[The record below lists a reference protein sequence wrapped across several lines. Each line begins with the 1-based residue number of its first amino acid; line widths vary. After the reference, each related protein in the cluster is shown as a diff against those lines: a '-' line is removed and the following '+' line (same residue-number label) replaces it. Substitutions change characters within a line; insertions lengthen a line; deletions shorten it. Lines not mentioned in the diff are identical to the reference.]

1 MLISG
6 FSGCVMIKYFFDLA
20 TKSYV
25 QYDYRG
31 RDLERPE
38 LAREMAELIAL
49 DIECTDGDDF
59 AGAEVQVRNIG
70 GQKLFSVPVRETELI
85 AA

>member
-1 MLISG
+1 
-6 FSGCVMIKYFFDLA
+6 MIKYFFDLA

-31 RDLERPE
+31 RDLERLE

-49 DIECTDGDDF
+49 DIECTEGDEL
-59 AGAEVQVRNIG
+59 AGAEVEVRNIV
-70 GQKLFSVPVRETELI
+70 GQKLFSVPVRLPELI

>member
-1 MLISG
+1 MN
-6 FSGCVMIKYFFDLA
+6 KYFFDVA
-20 TKSYV
+20 SKSYV

-38 LAREMAELIAL
+38 QAREMAELIAL
-49 DIECTDGDDF
+49 DIECTDSEGLV
-59 AGAEVQVRNIG
+59 GAEVQVRNIG
-70 GQKLFSVPVRETELI
+70 GQKLFGVLVRDPALI

>member
-1 MLISG
+1 
-6 FSGCVMIKYFFDLA
+6 MIKYFFDVA
-20 TKSYV
+20 IKSYV

-31 RDLERPE
+31 RDLERLE
-38 LAREMAELIAL
+38 QAREMAELIAL
-49 DIECTDGDDF
+49 DIEYTDGDDL

-70 GQKLFSVPVRETELI
+70 GQKLFSVPVREPELI

>member
-1 MLISG
+1 MNR
-6 FSGCVMIKYFFDLA
+6 YFFDVA
-20 TKSYV
+20 SKSYV

-38 LAREMAELIAL
+38 QAREMAELIAL
-49 DIECTDGDDF
+49 DIECTDDDVST
-59 AGAEVQVRNIG
+59 GAEVQVRNVG
-70 GQKLFSVPVRETELI
+70 GQKLFSIPIRDPRLI

>member
-1 MLISG
+1 
-6 FSGCVMIKYFFDLA
+6 MIRYFFDVA
-20 TKSYV
+20 AKSYV

-31 RDLERPE
+31 RDLERFE
-38 LAREMAELIAL
+38 QAREMAELIAL
-49 DIECTDGDDF
+49 DIECTEGEEL

-70 GQKLFSVPVRETELI
+70 GQKLFSVPVRLPELI

>member
-1 MLISG
+1 MN
-6 FSGCVMIKYFFDLA
+6 KYFFDVA
-20 TKSYV
+20 AKSYV

-38 LAREMAELIAL
+38 QARELAELIAL
-49 DIECTDGDDF
+49 DIECTDGEEL
-59 AGAEVQVRNIG
+59 ANGEVQVRNIG
-70 GQKLFSVPVRETELI
+70 GQKLFAIPIREPALI

>member
-1 MLISG
+1 MNR
-6 FSGCVMIKYFFDLA
+6 YFFDVA
-20 TKSYV
+20 AKSYV

-31 RDLERPE
+31 RDLTRPE

-49 DIECTDGDDF
+49 DIECTESDMP

-70 GQKLFSVPVRETELI
+70 GQKLFSVPIRELV

>member
-1 MLISG
+1 M
-6 FSGCVMIKYFFDLA
+6 KRYFFDVA
-20 TKSYV
+20 ISSYV
-25 QYDYRG
+25 QYDFRG

-38 LAREMAELIAL
+38 QAREMAELIAL
-49 DIECTDGDDF
+49 DIECTEGDEL

-70 GQKLFSVPVRETELI
+70 GQKLFAVPVGEAELI